1 MDLELIFFSIIF
13 LRTANWEKWTK
24 FFKILLALVLAYQ
37 AFILIANSFTF
48 LPHSEW
54 NIFTFL
60 PLKNSSFFRE
70 HFFRF
75 QLRHHNCLIKPT
87 SLQLHHRTSLMKLT
101 SIASL
106 HHNYNTCSK
115 LTLHHSTLLSHSPVF
130 IHLQI
135 RSGFQLP
142 HLSPVF
148 VSAVYKYV
156 PSSMSNYI
164 WNTSKLLFLSD
175 DVETNP
181 GLRPINQDPAFIS
194 IYSNRI
200 NRRIQEDMAPKRSD
214 KNCNAQCHQACNGL
228 STSQTRHAKN
238 CGRSITWKCLQHGT
252 GITKIVTS
260 PPPIYEFPS
269 RRSAVGKSCSVCK
282 NPIRTRYAD
291 LAYHC
296 ANPSC
301 DNVCH
306 LAATFSGFVNPRT
319 TARAG
324 ILSTPVWHCHL
335 HTSPSASGHPST
347 QHDTSPSCPT
357 PPSLKSLLNQGLS
370 LADAKSSKEKCAKC
384 CVALCS
390 NTVPAR
396 CSV

>member
-1 MDLELIFFSIIF
+1 MDLELIFSSIIF

-115 LTLHHSTLLSHSPVF
+115 LTLHHSTLPSHSPVF

-175 DVETNP
+175 DVETNS
-181 GLRPINQDPAFIS
+181 GL
-194 IYSNRI
+194 
-200 NRRIQEDMAPKRSD
+200 
-214 KNCNAQCHQACNGL
+214 
-228 STSQTRHAKN
+228 
-238 CGRSITWKCLQHGT
+238 
-252 GITKIVTS
+252 
-260 PPPIYEFPS
+260 
-269 RRSAVGKSCSVCK
+269 
-282 NPIRTRYAD
+282 
-291 LAYHC
+291 
-296 ANPSC
+296 
-301 DNVCH
+301 
-306 LAATFSGFVNPRT
+306 
-319 TARAG
+319 
-324 ILSTPVWHCHL
+324 
-335 HTSPSASGHPST
+335 
-347 QHDTSPSCPT
+347 
-357 PPSLKSLLNQGLS
+357 
-370 LADAKSSKEKCAKC
+370 
-384 CVALCS
+384 
-390 NTVPAR
+390 
-396 CSV
+396 